1 MHFQPSPHSYG
12 SFGPDYGILGLSK
25 AERRDRKER
34 QATNKMDKYRKCI
47 DKGKGESKCAK
58 YKDKAKKRLSRS
70 RELDA
75 KLGAKKPSRTKA
87 KQAETFAKL
96 EGTSTDTAAKS
107 KRTGSKGGKLVGRMQ
122 GGGAGGGS
130 EELDMM
136 SDEEMEMEA
145 GELEQSSGGSGGF
158 LLPLIGLLVVGGGA
172 FAVWKMRS

>member
-34 QATNKMDKYRKCI
+34 QATNKMEKYHKCI
-47 DKGKGESKCAK
+47 DKGKGETKCAK
-58 YKDKAKKRLSRS
+58 HKDKAKKRLSRS

-87 KQAETFAKL
+87 KQAETFAEL
-96 EGTSTDTAAKS
+96 EGTSTATSARS
-107 KRTGSKGGKLVGRMQ
+107 KKAGSKGGKLVGRMQ
-122 GGGAGGGS
+122 GGAEGS
-130 EELDMM
+130 PEDLDMA
-136 SDEEMEMEA
+136 SDEQMAMDA
-145 GELEQSSGGSGGF
+145 GEVEQSSGGGF
-158 LLPLIGLLVVGGGA
+158 LLPLIGLIVVGGGA

>member
-34 QATNKMDKYRKCI
+34 QATNKMDKYQKCI

-58 YKDKAKKRLSRS
+58 YKDKAKKRLSRA

-96 EGTSTDTAAKS
+96 EGTSTATSAKG
-107 KRTGSKGGKLVGRMQ
+107 KKAGSKGGKLVGRMQ
-122 GGGAGGGS
+122 GGAAGA
-130 EELDMM
+130 EDLDMA
-136 SDEEMEMEA
+136 SDEQMAMDA
-145 GELEQSSGGSGGF
+145 GEVEQSSGGGF
-158 LLPLIGLLVVGGGA
+158 LLPLIGLIVVGGGA